1 MSKKYVFNHNGLFT
15 LLISAV
21 GFTMIALEL
30 PRNPEVMIFYLI
42 LIPFIFMGIFVTL
55 VDIRNISHKQLRYWE
70 LIADGL
76 QKEQKKVKRK

>member
-1 MSKKYVFNHNGLFT
+1 
-15 LLISAV
+15 
-21 GFTMIALEL
+21 
-30 PRNPEVMIFYLI
+30 
-42 LIPFIFMGIFVTL
+42 MGIFVTL